1 MKLEAIKKPK
11 GITSI
16 TYVRNIGSTPA
27 RVNRK
32 TGELQINLDVWPKL
46 KPEHKR
52 FVLLHE
58 EGHVV
63 LDTSDELAVDE
74 YAFKKYAAEGYSLT
88 ESVKAITRLLN
99 NDNPQHNLRAQ
110 LQLQRAKEY
119 DHFVNKNNRIILNN
133 QSMTKLLS
141 PTEQYL
147 NEFSNSYD
155 SLFGIALSKKAKERK
170 QQKFDAKLAKKAA
183 KTSLI
188 QARADAKV
196 NKSEAKLQLAQQG
209 IAEPSAGSV
218 IASTVSNLAPA
229 VASIATGGVIG
240 NILGGGGVN
249 APAEIMN
256 ANPLPTTQGLIA
268 DSMPT
273 PIYGNTSNPY
283 LPKSEDPKKS
293 SLVIVGIITAVV
305 VVGLILFS
313 VMKNRK

>member
-1 MKLEAIKKPK
+1 MKVEPIKKPK
-11 GITSI
+11 GIKSI

-32 TGELQINLDVWPKL
+32 TGELQINMDVWPKL

-63 LDTSDELAVDE
+63 LDTSDELAVDA

-99 NDNPQHNLRAQ
+99 SNNPEHNLRAN
-110 LQLQRAKEY
+110 LQLQRALEY

-133 QSMTKLLS
+133 HSTMKQIS
-141 PTEQYL
+141 PTAQYL
-147 NEFSNSYD
+147 SEFENSYD
-155 SLFGIALSKKAKERK
+155 SLFGIALTKKAKERK
-170 QQKFDAKLAKKAA
+170 QQKFDAKMAKKAA
-183 KTSLI
+183 RSNLI

-209 IAEPSAGSV
+209 ISEPSTGSV

-229 VASIATGGVIG
+229 VAGIATGGVIG

-256 ANPLPTTQGLIA
+256 ANPLPATQGMIA
-268 DSMPT
+268 DSFPT
-273 PIYGNTSNPY
+273 PVYSTPGY
-283 LPKSEDPKKS
+283 LPKTEDPKKS
-293 SLVIVGIITAVV
+293 TLVIVGIITAVV

-313 VMKNRK
+313 VMKNRS